1 MYICLKGALRI
12 FYYPR
17 NSDAYHC
24 KWINNCL
31 QSHCNYCRKSNNG
44 IFPKHREKLMNKT
57 KTDPEISN
65 SELEV
70 IKSENRKAMLFPLR
84 MIALITVISGL
95 FALIFEVQYF
105 KNASIFVYAFR
116 FFALT
121 VAFWIL
127 ILSNFEFGKKIP
139 NLLAH
144 LLLFSI
150 ILSFSAVIIFIPHTL
165 IINSQVAALTIF
177 TSAIFLTWEIKN
189 QIIVAI
195 YYNLVFGATLLINID
210 GIYFIQNAFAAV
222 IFILFLSTLS
232 IAAVAIISRFRQ
244 EAIIKTV
251 RLIETQKKYRAIF
264 ENAIE
269 AMFQANY
276 DGKVIIAN
284 ASFYKVFYFIN
295 DKNNISLSDGTF
307 IKKEE
312 FSRLVER
319 IRLNGFVAN
328 FITKFSY
335 ENSDENIYKINAR
348 VVKDITDQTELIE
361 GSIQDI
367 TKQVKA
373 DEALRL
379 AKEKAEASDRLKSE
393 FLSTMSHEI
402 RTPLNA
408 VINASEFLKEEL
420 QGKLNEGLN
429 SIFQIIDTS
438 SRQIVRTI
446 QLILNLAE
454 VQSGLYTLKN
464 SRFDLYSTCL
474 APIIEELKQIA
485 NNKKVNLILREPIVD
500 SSIVA
505 DEYSVNQIFR
515 NLIENGI
522 KYTESGS
529 VTIMIDRNSENKLC
543 VIVKD
548 TGVGIAP
555 DYLPNMFKSFS
566 QEEQGFSR
574 KYGGNG
580 VGLALAKR
588 YCNMNRIDI
597 TVDSKKNEGTAIRT
611 VFHNS

>member
-1 MYICLKGALRI
+1 
-12 FYYPR
+12 
-17 NSDAYHC
+17 
-24 KWINNCL
+24 
-31 QSHCNYCRKSNNG
+31 
-44 IFPKHREKLMNKT
+44 MNKS
-57 KTDPEISN
+57 KTDTVISI
-65 SELEV
+65 SELEA
-70 IKSENRKAMLFPLR
+70 IKSENRRAMLFPLR

-105 KNASIFVYAFR
+105 KNASVFVYAFR

-121 VAFWIL
+121 IAFWIL
-127 ILSNFEFGKKIP
+127 ILSSFEFGKRNP
-139 NLLAH
+139 YLLTH

-150 ILSFSAVIIFIPHTL
+150 ILSFAAVIIFVPQTL
-165 IINSQVAALTIF
+165 IINSQIAALTIF

-195 YYNLVFGATLLINID
+195 YYNLVFGATLFINKD
-210 GIYFIQNAFAAV
+210 GVYFIQNIFVAV

-232 IAAVAIISRFRQ
+232 IAAVAIISKSRQ

-269 AMFQANY
+269 AMFQASFE
-276 DGKVIIAN
+276 GKIVIAN
-284 ASFYKVFYFIN
+284 RSFYKAFHFIN
-295 DKNNISLSDGTF
+295 DKNNISLADGTF

-312 FSRLVER
+312 FKRLVER
-319 IRLNGFVAN
+319 IRLNGFVTN
-328 FITKFSY
+328 YITKFYSVDG
-335 ENSDENIYKINAR
+335 DEKIYKINAR
-348 VVKDITDQTELIE
+348 IVKDITDQTELIE

-367 TKQVKA
+367 TKQVKV
-373 DEALRL
+373 DESLRL
-379 AKEKAEASDRLKSE
+379 AKEKAEASERLKSE

-408 VINASEFLKEEL
+408 VINASEFLKMEL
-420 QGKLNEGLN
+420 EGKLNEGLKAV
-429 SIFQIIDTS
+429 FQMIDAS
-438 SRQIVRTI
+438 SRQIVQTI
-446 QLILNLAE
+446 QLVLNLAE
-454 VQSGLYTLKN
+454 VQSGLYKLEN
-464 SRFDLYSTCL
+464 SQFDLYKACL
-474 APIIEELKQIA
+474 KPIIDELKQIA
-485 NNKKVNLILREPIVD
+485 ESKKIDLMLREPLVNT
-500 SSIVA
+500 SVTA
-505 DEYSVNQIFR
+505 DEYSVTQIFR

-529 VTIMIDRNSENKLC
+529 VAVHIDRNSEDKLC

-566 QEEQGFSR
+566 QEDHGLTR

-580 VGLALAKR
+580 IGLALVKR

-597 TVDSKKNEGTAIRT
+597 TVDSIKNNGTAIRT